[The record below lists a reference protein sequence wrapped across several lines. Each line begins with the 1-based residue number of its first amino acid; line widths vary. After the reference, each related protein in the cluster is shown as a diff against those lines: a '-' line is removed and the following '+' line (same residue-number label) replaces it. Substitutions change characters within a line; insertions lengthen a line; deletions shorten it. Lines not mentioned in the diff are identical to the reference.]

1 MSVLARSSKDSDHVA
16 EDQVK
21 ESQSVT
27 AGSPE
32 QHHQSS
38 PRSNAGP
45 SLISAAL
52 YVIGQL
58 ESAGDIQIDGKVEGD
73 VRGQMVRIGSG
84 AVIKGTVFGEGVE
97 LAGTIEGKIEAKTA
111 VLTTTARMSGDIL
124 HQSLQIDRGACF
136 DGISRPHHGHKP
148 A

>member
-1 MSVLARSSKDSDHVA
+1 
-16 EDQVK
+16 
-21 ESQSVT
+21 
-27 AGSPE
+27 
-32 QHHQSS
+32 
-38 PRSNAGP
+38 
-45 SLISAAL
+45 
-52 YVIGQL
+52 
-58 ESAGDIQIDGKVEGD
+58 
-73 VRGQMVRIGSG
+73 MVRIGSG